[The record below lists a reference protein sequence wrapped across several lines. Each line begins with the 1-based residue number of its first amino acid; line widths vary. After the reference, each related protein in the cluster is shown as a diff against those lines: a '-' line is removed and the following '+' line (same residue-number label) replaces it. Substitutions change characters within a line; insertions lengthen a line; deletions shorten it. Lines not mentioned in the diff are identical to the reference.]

1 MYSRL
6 YNVFSR
12 ACGGVCETLP
22 VLKTSP
28 TDKFSQSN
36 SHAPT
41 NREETTYV
49 AITVDQML
57 CQDEDTD
64 WDDCLEGPADQK
76 IHPLSQDEEIQVVQA
91 CPIQGNNN
99 SRPTQADDILATG
112 KCSSEHSRSLP
123 IEDNDIQW
131 NILLDDLAGTGWKP
145 IPADSSYCSQYRVI
159 IKTQFDLESR
169 LHFSYVRDY
178 GSDLT
183 IARCLDGVYAFG
195 LEFDFCFLVARTNR
209 GSLKWM
215 KNPSSPPQGPTRPA
229 GSPYDVNADEVF
241 PGYGSEYAS
250 DAE

>member
-1 MYSRL
+1 MYSKL

-12 ACGGVCETLP
+12 ACGGFGDTLP
-22 VLKTSP
+22 VLKALP
-28 TDKFSQSN
+28 TDKISQSK

-41 NREETTYV
+41 DRDETTLIAITADQKLYQDEET
-49 AITVDQML
+49 
-57 CQDEDTD
+57 D
-64 WDDCLEGPADQK
+64 WEDCLEGPADQK

-91 CPIQGNNN
+91 CPIQRNNN
-99 SRPTQADDILATG
+99 GRLTQADDMLALG
-112 KCSSEHSRSLP
+112 KRSSGHSPSPP
-123 IEDNDIQW
+123 IEDHDIQW

-145 IPADSSYCSQYRVI
+145 LPADSSYCRRYPVI

-169 LHFSYVRDY
+169 LHFRYVRDY

-209 GSLKWM
+209 DSLKWM

-229 GSPYDVNADEVF
+229 GSPYDVDAEDVF
-241 PGYGSEYAS
+241 AGYGSEYAS
-250 DAE
+250 DVE